1 VNAQTKKCDWK
12 LEDRIM
18 MHNLLTWLFWS
29 GVAVIAYS
37 TISASFK
44 YIHHWRRGA
53 RPMAAQA
60 ALQTVLSTF
69 GLVALLLIR
78 RIYMS

>member
-1 VNAQTKKCDWK
+1 VHAKTKKCDWK
-12 LEDRIM
+12 LEARIM

-29 GVAVIAYS
+29 GVAVISYS
-37 TISASFK
+37 TVSASVK
-44 YIHHWRRGA
+44 YIHHWRQGA
-53 RPMAAQA
+53 KPMAAQA

-78 RIYMS
+78 RVYMH